1 MARSP
6 GRREGRLRVGSLSR
20 MFAFRTFAVRSARH
34 HMLRNTALSGCGG
47 VRGTV
52 FRPAGGC
59 GCCRSRGHG
68 AGWSVQTPGAGRRRL
83 RPGPG
88 ARPIGRRVSLREG
101 RGCGWQWLP
110 RCAHHALPSPG
121 SGHGAG
127 RPSARSLRCPG
138 AVVTQCGGSM
148 YAEASPA
155 SGAQQF
161 SFQRRRVTLHTSQ
174 SMVQRH
180 KVVALVIADECALKY
195 FSMTLKKLQ

>member
-20 MFAFRTFAVRSARH
+20 MFAFRTFAVRSARQ
-34 HMLRNTALSGCGG
+34 HMLRNTALSRAWA

-88 ARPIGRRVSLREG
+88 ARPIGRRGLTCG
-101 RGCGWQWLP
+101 RGCSWQWLP

-121 SGHGAG
+121 LRARRWPPL
-127 RPSARSLRCPG
+127 RPEPPVPRGCCHSVWREYVRGGLSSLRSAAVLIPETPG
-138 AVVTQCGGSM
+138 DAPHLTKYGS
-148 YAEASPA
+148 EAQGRGPGH
-155 SGAQQF
+155 SG
-161 SFQRRRVTLHTSQ
+161 
-174 SMVQRH
+174 
-180 KVVALVIADECALKY
+180 
-195 FSMTLKKLQ
+195 